1 MAGIVIFAASTLEIK
16 VKFCLF
22 IIPSWLHVKLLN
34 TPRVQYIFW
43 IFISNYIII
52 FPIYNGYNLFSMSE
66 TTLKYV
72 VKIIF
77 GFFFICSS
85 AVKDICVYNCNVA
98 TECVL

>member
-34 TPRVQYIFW
+34 TPRFQCFG
-43 IFISNYIII
+43 FS
-52 FPIYNGYNLFSMSE
+52 FPITLIYIPIYDGYNLFSMSE